1 MTIDDIIALATE
13 AGIPQGNLLALSHG
27 RLETGAEL
35 LERFAAI
42 VATKE
47 RNRIADEAKSIIK
60 RAEARGA
67 AALREALEEAPKSV
81 RHPLTDKQILDLG
94 PGQPDAVWNYDSQV
108 YFARAIEHA
117 HGIE

>member
-1 MTIDDIIALATE
+1 MNKLEQHYADRNHEAQGLHYIIHVSAMTAEGLHRKSAIA
-13 AGIPQGNLLALSHG
+13 
-27 RLETGAEL
+27 AEL
-35 LERFAAI
+35 AHRDIEIARLKAEN
-42 VATKE
+42 AT
-47 RNRIADEAKSIIK
+47 
-60 RAEARGA
+60 
-67 AALREALEEAPKSV
+67 LREALEEAPKSV